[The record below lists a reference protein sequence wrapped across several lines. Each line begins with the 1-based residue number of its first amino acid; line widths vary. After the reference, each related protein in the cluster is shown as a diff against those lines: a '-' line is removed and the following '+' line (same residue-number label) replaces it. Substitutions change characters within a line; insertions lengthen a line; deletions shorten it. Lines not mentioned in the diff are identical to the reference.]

1 MPRDAEPS
9 LRQELLFMVLALVSV
24 SLIVIEM
31 LGELDPHQEELFA
44 RVDLVIASIFLAE
57 FVFRLLRAENKRRFW
72 ARSWWELLA
81 AIPLTSDMTRA
92 LRGVRLLRVIRL
104 IRLLRIIRLGVRLHI
119 LMNRLRVFGE
129 ATHVVTISVTV
140 TTIVMAGAVGFH
152 YFEYGRN
159 PNVKSF
165 WDSAWWSLI
174 TVTTVGYGDIYP
186 VTGEGRIIAAAL
198 LLVGLSA
205 FGVFTAA
212 IASWMTRRN
221 AEVPDSSESE

>member
-1 MPRDAEPS
+1 MPERAEPS

-31 LGELDPHQEELFA
+31 VGELNPHQTELFE
-44 RVDLVIASIFLAE
+44 RVDLVIASIFLVE
-57 FVFRLLRAENKRRFW
+57 FIWRLWRAEDRKRFW

-81 AIPLTSDMTRA
+81 AIPITTDMARA

-119 LMNRLRVFGE
+119 ILTRMRAFGE
-129 ATHVVTISVTV
+129 ATHLVTISVTV
-140 TTIVMAGAVGFH
+140 TTIVFGGAVGFH
-152 YFEYGRN
+152 YFEFGQN

-174 TVTTVGYGDIYP
+174 TVTTVGYGDIFP
-186 VTGEGRIIAAAL
+186 VTPEGRIIAAG
-198 LLVGLSA
+198 LLVVGLAA

-212 IASWMTRRN
+212 LASWMTRK
-221 AEVPDSSESE
+221 SERQDGTE